1 MYNKSFFIGK
11 KIMKCW
17 KDVVLFFLI
26 FAIGAAFVLNF
37 SYSTSPLTPF
47 YWGGDTAQFLTIG
60 KEWCNGKIPYRDLFD
75 HKGPLIFFIDMLGF
89 ALNGGKSVS
98 GVFVIQ
104 IIFMFGSLSA
114 FYKIGRLFLN
124 RRCFGIIVSIC
135 TLICTKYIVNDKI
148 ICA

>member
-60 KEWCNGKIPYRDLFD
+60 KEWCNGKIP
-75 HKGPLIFFIDMLGF
+75 
-89 ALNGGKSVS
+89 
-98 GVFVIQ
+98 
-104 IIFMFGSLSA
+104 
-114 FYKIGRLFLN
+114 
-124 RRCFGIIVSIC
+124 
-135 TLICTKYIVNDKI
+135 
-148 ICA
+148 